1 MEIRP
6 TSNVS
11 STSAASLQT
20 QNTTSRTDSSHSIPV
35 DQVDISV
42 EAQSISQANTS
53 DFRADRVAEIRTQI
67 ASGEYETA
75 EKIDAA
81 VTRLLDEI
89 A

>member
-11 STSAASLQT
+11 STSATNLQT
-20 QNTTSRTDSSHSIPV
+20 NNTASRAENSHSIPV
-35 DQVDISV
+35 DQLDISI
-42 EAQSISQANTS
+42 EAQTITHTNTS

-67 ASGEYETA
+67 ANGQYETA
-75 EKIDAA
+75 EKLDAA
-81 VTRLLDEI
+81 VSRMFDEL

>member
-11 STSAASLQT
+11 STSAANLQT
-20 QNTTSRTDSSHSIPV
+20 NNTASRTDSSNSVPV
-35 DQVDISV
+35 DQLDISI
-42 EAQSISQANTS
+42 EAQTISESNTT

-67 ASGEYETA
+67 ASGEYETSA
-75 EKIDAA
+75 KLDAA